1 MKNQI
6 KNSVIEHLQRVG
18 KAELFNPIDFN
29 YYYRKITGGQCNF
42 NPELLPMAIASHFKH
57 NEI

>member
-6 KNSVIEHLQRVG
+6 KKSVTEHLERIG
-18 KAELFNPIDFN
+18 KAELFNTIDFN
-29 YYYRKITGGQCNF
+29 YYYRKITVGRVDF
-42 NPELLPMAIASHFKH
+42 NPELLPMVIVSHFKH